1 MCFRHQLTKK
11 PLSDMLKAELTMQ
24 KLLII
29 GNHFVR
35 NTEQIAQY
43 LVKTP
48 DKVSETKVFFKIPIV
63 IFRNISNFATY

>member
-1 MCFRHQLTKK
+1 MYFRHQLTKK

-29 GNHFVR
+29 GNHFAYVLLH
-35 NTEQIAQY
+35 NAKS
-43 LVKTP
+43 LVKSISKLLYLKLFL
-48 DKVSETKVFFKIPIV
+48 KVPIV